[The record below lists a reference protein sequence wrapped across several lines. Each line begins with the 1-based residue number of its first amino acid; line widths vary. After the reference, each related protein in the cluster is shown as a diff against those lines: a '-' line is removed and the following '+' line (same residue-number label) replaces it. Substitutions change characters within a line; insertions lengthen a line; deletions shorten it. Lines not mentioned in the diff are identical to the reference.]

1 MAAMLRVDRGTET
14 GVMATLHSFLRRH
27 HGDMD
32 PSDSVVYG
40 PSTEKP
46 GSLVTIQVLTIYMEP
61 FLTFIFEM
69 SSCEGAKILLKPL
82 IMLSCWGREGR
93 DYHLLYCL

>member
-40 PSTEKP
+40 PSTEN
-46 GSLVTIQVLTIYMEP
+46 QV
-61 FLTFIFEM
+61 
-69 SSCEGAKILLKPL
+69 A
-82 IMLSCWGREGR
+82 
-93 DYHLLYCL
+93 